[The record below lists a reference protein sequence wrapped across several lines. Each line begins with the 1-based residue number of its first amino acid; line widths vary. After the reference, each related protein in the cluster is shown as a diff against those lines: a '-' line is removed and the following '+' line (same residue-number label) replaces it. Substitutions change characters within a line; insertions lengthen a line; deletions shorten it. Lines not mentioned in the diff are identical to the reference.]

1 MPKIKKIWAR
11 EILDSRGNP
20 TIEVDLEVGT
30 KLSRAVAPSGAST
43 GIHEAL
49 ELRDKDFAR
58 FNGKGVLKAVE
69 NVNNII
75 NNELKGKDILKHHKL
90 DRKLIKLDGTES
102 KSNLGANATTA
113 VSMAMLKAAA
123 KANKK
128 EVYDYLGGTV
138 LPVPMMNII
147 NGGEHAGNS
156 LAIQEFMILP
166 LMAPSF
172 KEAIRWGSEVYHT
185 LGKYLSVN
193 YGKSSK
199 NVGDEGGYAP
209 NFKTSEEAL
218 NAITYA
224 IKEAGY
230 EDKIFIGLD
239 AAASS
244 FYNKHTNTY
253 SIDGKNLETYEM
265 VDYYENLVAKYPIIS
280 IEDPF
285 DEEDFNSFSIL
296 NKRIGEDIQI
306 ISDDL
311 TVTNIERTSR
321 AIKQDSMNALL
332 LKVNQIGTLAETFET
347 VKLCYEKGLNVIVSH
362 RSGETEDTLIADLA
376 VGLETGQ
383 IKTGAPARSER
394 TAKYNRLIRI
404 EEKLGKNAVYAGINF
419 RSLKRKKNLRFYR
432 LI

>member
-1 MPKIKKIWAR
+1 MPKIKKLFAR

-20 TIEVDLEVGT
+20 TIEVDLYIGT
-30 KLSRAVAPSGAST
+30 KISRAAAPSGAST

-49 ELRDKDFAR
+49 ELRDNDIKR
-58 FNGKGVLKAVE
+58 FKGKGVLKAVE
-69 NVNNII
+69 NVNTKI
-75 NNELKGKDILKHHKL
+75 NNLLKGEEISIHNKL
-90 DRKLIKLDGTES
+90 DRKMIKLDNMQN

-123 KANKK
+123 KAERK
-128 EVYDYLGGTV
+128 EVYEYLGGTI
-138 LPVPMMNII
+138 LPIPMMNII
-147 NGGEHAGNS
+147 NGGQHGGNS

-166 LMAPSF
+166 IMASSF
-172 KEAIRWGSEVYHT
+172 KEAIQWGSEVYHN
-185 LGKYLSVN
+185 LGKYLEVN
-193 YGKSSK
+193 YGKNSK

-224 IKEAGY
+224 IKESGY
-230 EDKIFIGLD
+230 EGKVFIGLD

-244 FYNKHTNTY
+244 FYNKHTNRY
-253 SIDGKNLETYEM
+253 FIDGKNLESYEL

-296 NKRIGEDIQI
+296 NKRIGEDVQI
-306 ISDDL
+306 IGDDL
-311 TVTNIERTSR
+311 TVTNIQRIEK
-321 AIKQDSMNALL
+321 AISQNSMNTLL
-332 LKVNQIGTLAETFET
+332 LKVNQVGTIAESFEA
-347 VKLCYEKGLNVIVSH
+347 VKVCYQRGLNVVVSH

-383 IKTGAPARSER
+383 IKTGAPARTER
-394 TAKYNRLIRI
+394 TAKYNRLLRI
-404 EEKLGKNAVYAGINF
+404 EEKLGKNAVYAGVNF
-419 RSLKRKKNLRFYR
+419 KTLKRKKNLRFYK

>member
-1 MPKIKKIWAR
+1 MPKIKRLHAR

-20 TIEVDLEVGT
+20 TIEVDIHIGT
-30 KLSRAVAPSGAST
+30 KISRGIAPSGAST

-49 ELRDKDFAR
+49 ELRDNDLTR
-58 FNGKGVLKAVE
+58 FKGKGVLKAVE
-69 NVNNII
+69 NVNTLI
-75 NNELKGKDILKHHKL
+75 NKTLKGKDVLKHNKL
-90 DRKLIKLDGTES
+90 DRKLIELDGTETKS
-102 KSNLGANATTA
+102 KLGANATTA

-128 EVYDYLGGTV
+128 EVYEYLNGNI
-138 LPVPMMNII
+138 LPVPLMNII

-156 LAIQEFMILP
+156 LAIQEFMIVP
-166 LMAPSF
+166 LFASSF
-172 KEAIRWGSEVYHT
+172 KEAVQWCSEVYHT

-218 NAITYA
+218 NAIVHA
-224 IKEAGY
+224 IKESGY
-230 EDKIFIGLD
+230 EDKIFIALD

-244 FYNKHTNTY
+244 FYNKHLNTY
-253 SIDGKNLETYEM
+253 SIDGSVLEAYEM
-265 VDYYENLVAKYPIIS
+265 VDYYENLVARYPIVS

-285 DEEDFNSFSIL
+285 DEEDFDSFSIL
-296 NKRIGEDIQI
+296 NKRIGEDVQI
-306 ISDDL
+306 IGDDL
-311 TVTNIERTSR
+311 TVTNIKRIKK
-321 AIKQDSMNALL
+321 AIHQNSMNALL
-332 LKVNQIGTLAETFET
+332 LKVNQIGTIAESFEA
-347 VKLCYEKGLNVIVSH
+347 VKMCYDKGLSVVVSH

-383 IKTGAPARSER
+383 IKTGAPARAER

-404 EEKLGKNAVYAGINF
+404 EEKLGKKAEYAGVNF
-419 RSLKRKKNLRFYR
+419 RNLKRKKNLKFYK

>member
-1 MPKIKKIWAR
+1 MAKIKKLNAR

-20 TIEVDLEVGT
+20 TVEVELYIGI
-30 KLSRAVAPSGAST
+30 KSFRGVAPSGAST

-49 ELRDKDFAR
+49 ELRDNDPIR
-58 FNGKGVLKAVE
+58 FEGKGVLKAIE
-69 NVNNII
+69 NVNTII
-75 NNELKGKDILKHHKL
+75 GDVLKGKDVLRHNKL
-90 DRKLIKLDGTES
+90 DRQLIKLDGTPTKS
-102 KSNLGANATTA
+102 KLGANATTA

-123 KANKK
+123 KINKT
-128 EVYDYLGGTV
+128 EVYEYLGGNI

-147 NGGEHAGNS
+147 NGGQHAGNS

-166 LMAPSF
+166 LFASSF
-172 KEAIRWGSEVYHT
+172 KEAVQWCSEVYHI
-185 LGKYLSVN
+185 LGKYLSIN

-218 NAITYA
+218 DAIVHA

-239 AAASS
+239 AAASA
-244 FYNKHTNTY
+244 FYNKHTNAY
-253 SIDGKNLETYEM
+253 LIDGKNLEAYEM
-265 VDYYENLVAKYPIIS
+265 VDYYENLVARYPIVS

-285 DEEDFNSFSIL
+285 DEEDFDSFSIL
-296 NKRIGEDIQI
+296 NKRIGEEVQI
-306 ISDDL
+306 IGDDL
-311 TVTNIERTSR
+311 TVTNINRIKK
-321 AIKQDSMNALL
+321 AITHKSMNALL
-332 LKVNQIGTLAETFET
+332 LKVNQIGTIAESFEA
-347 VKLCYEKGLNVIVSH
+347 VKMCYEKGLNVVVSH

-383 IKTGAPARSER
+383 IKTGAPARAER
-394 TAKYNRLIRI
+394 TAKYNRLLRI
-404 EEKLGKNAVYAGINF
+404 EERLGKKAEYAGVNF
-419 RSLKRKKNLRFYR
+419 RTLKRKKSLRFYR